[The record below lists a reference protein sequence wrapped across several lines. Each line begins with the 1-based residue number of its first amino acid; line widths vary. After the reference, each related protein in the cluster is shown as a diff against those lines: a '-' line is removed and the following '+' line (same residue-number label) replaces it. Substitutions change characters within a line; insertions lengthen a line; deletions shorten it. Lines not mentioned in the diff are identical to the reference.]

1 MVLLIAVI
9 VHWIISD
16 GHPRIVLSKAL
27 TSSDVVS
34 HYTFLATYDDRLI
47 YFPQRTRLYAT
58 NHLGDLIRDSLT
70 PVAWTLRL
78 LLTQIYDPE
87 PEVCELAIQF
97 LEEACDAMEILQL
110 VVEMQP
116 TMDHLGEIG
125 HPLLLKSVDLYC
137 HLAQT
142 QS

>member
-1 MVLLIAVI
+1 MSRV
-9 VHWIISD
+9 
-16 GHPRIVLSKAL
+16 
-27 TSSDVVS
+27 TSN
-34 HYTFLATYDDRLI
+34 ATYI
-47 YFPQRTRLYAT
+47 YILPQRTRLYAT

-97 LEEACDAMEILQL
+97 LEEACDAMEVLQL

-125 HPLLLKSVDLYC
+125 HPLLLKSVDICFFFWLRRRAD
-137 HLAQT
+137 L
-142 QS
+142 QSQIHVNSNGLPLLV

>member
-1 MVLLIAVI
+1 VLIEGVI
-9 VHWIISD
+9 YWISSD

-34 HYTFLATYDDRLI
+34 HITSNALFTRFI
-47 YFPQRTRLYAT
+47 YSPQRTRLYAT
-58 NHLGDLIRDSLT
+58 NHLGDLIRDSIT

-78 LLTQIYDPE
+78 LLTQIYDQA

-97 LEEACDAMEILQL
+97 LEEACDSMEVLQL

-125 HPLLLKSVDLYC
+125 HPLLLKSVRSSAFSLGAE
-137 HLAQT
+137 LT
-142 QS
+142 

>member
-1 MVLLIAVI
+1 LIEPV
-9 VHWIISD
+9 VYWISSD

-34 HYTFLATYDDRLI
+34 SATSNAPFIRFI
-47 YFPQRTRLYAT
+47 HFPQRTRLYAT
-58 NHLGDLIRDSLT
+58 NHLGDLIRDSIT

-78 LLTQIYDPE
+78 LLTQIYDQA

-97 LEEACDAMEILQL
+97 LEEACDAMEVLQL

-116 TMDHLGEIG
+116 TMDHLGEFG
-125 HPLLLKSVDLYC
+125 HPLLLKSVRSSAFSSGAEL
-137 HLAQT
+137 T
-142 QS
+142 

>member
-1 MVLLIAVI
+1 VSIEAVI
-9 VHWIISD
+9 YWISSD

-34 HYTFLATYDDRLI
+34 HISNVLFTRFI
-47 YFPQRTRLYAT
+47 YSSQRTRLYAT
-58 NHLGDLIRDSLT
+58 NHLGDLIRDSIT

-78 LLTQIYDPE
+78 LLTQIYDQA

-97 LEEACDAMEILQL
+97 LEEACDAMEVLQL

-125 HPLLLKSVDLYC
+125 HPLLLKSVRSSTFRLGAE
-137 HLAQT
+137 LT
-142 QS
+142 